1 MLNSAMEQIKKNWL
15 IIFINTLIAL
25 LLVIFTASVN
35 SKYLEAKEYKNKI
48 ENLEKN
54 KVDKVDFQQKC
65 EETDQRI
72 TTLETKQAEI
82 LQKNTETLQEI
93 VKQNATIQTDIAWI
107 KREIDRKTKN

>member
-1 MLNSAMEQIKKNWL
+1 MIQKYREKVITLTGSLITSIIVVFVAFALNANRDDSKEL
-15 IIFINTLIAL
+15 IIKID
-25 LLVIFTASVN
+25 
-35 SKYLEAKEYKNKI
+35 SKIDKFEYQK
-48 ENLEKN
+48 
-54 KVDKVDFQQKC
+54 KC

-93 VKQNATIQTDIAWI
+93 VKQNATMQTDIAWI